1 MNSPLQSRVLGFCLF
16 DIFFFFLKKPFMCFL
31 ETNAA
36 KAIKLNVVS
45 DVRVARGR
53 TGMRFNSA
61 RALSDVGM
69 NAALDGFT
77 Q

>member
-1 MNSPLQSRVLGFCLF
+1 
-16 DIFFFFLKKPFMCFL
+16 MCFL